1 MGCPRRGV
9 RRYEGVRVAAS
20 LLAILAM
27 SSIAHAGDGESA
39 LSPSIGWATYATPDK
54 QGKSVSPDV
63 GGAVGIT
70 YERGF
75 SEALSW
81 RVSIVGGGFTGGG
94 TTWAAWGAAGFVYRF
109 DVLAYVP
116 YVEASIGGVALGGGP
131 LPGGVDPVLELGAG
145 LDWLRDRDRSWGVE
159 GRLGSF
165 TRDTTVLT
173 IGVRSTWRWGYF

>member
-116 YVEASIGGVALGGGP
+116 YVEASIGGVALGGGR
-131 LPGGVDPVLELGAG
+131 LPSGVDPVLELGAG